1 MSKKLTFLIAAIVV
15 SVMGEGTSQELADE
29 KAIEQVRIGIIVPLT
44 GPMAASAQAF
54 QGAAQMALEDEVK
67 KSRLRYELIFEDDQL
82 QSKNAGTAAKKLI
95 EQDHVSALV
104 STWSYG
110 GSVVS
115 PIAEQAQTLHIG
127 VAWAPQVASG
137 TVNFLN
143 LAPPSSFLP
152 VLLEIFRVRSFETI
166 ATIVVSESGSIY
178 SAQELGRLAS
188 AMGMRVVSNVEVGFS
203 ETDFRSILVREL
215 KKKPDV
221 LYVNLLGGQLDTF
234 MSQLRSLNPNI
245 PVVIQTGL
253 STVSSLTPYEGF
265 WFAADTYFPD
275 QTLEDRLV
283 RSIGHRHTLYAAN
296 FYDSVRI
303 LIQAFE
309 QCSSA
314 DRPMPTNE
322 EILRCTKSLSTTTSI
337 FPGASF
343 DKNGVLSY
351 DSRLYT
357 IKGGVSVPTTSE
369 EVLASSWGAP
379 R

>member
-1 MSKKLTFLIAAIVV
+1 MRKELVFLIAAIVV
-15 SVMGEGTSQELADE
+15 SVVGEVPSQELGDE
-29 KAIEQVRIGIIVPLT
+29 KAIEQIRIGIIVPLT

-54 QGAAQMALEDEVK
+54 QGAAQMALEDVAK
-67 KSRLRYELIFEDDQL
+67 KSRLRYKLIFEDDQL

-95 EQDHVSALV
+95 EQDRVSAII

-115 PIAEQAQTLHIG
+115 PIADRAKTLHIG
-127 VAWAPQVASG
+127 IAWAPQVASG
-137 TVNFLN
+137 TFNFLN

-152 VLLEIFRVRSFETI
+152 ALLEIFRVRSFKTI
-166 ATIVVSESGSIY
+166 TTIVGSESGSIY
-178 SAQELGRLAS
+178 SAQELGRLAR
-188 AMGMRVVSNVEVGFS
+188 AVGIRVVSNVEVGYS
-203 ETDFRSILVREL
+203 ETDFRSTLVREL

-234 MSQLRSLNPNI
+234 MSQLRGLNPNI

-275 QTLEDRLV
+275 KALEDRLV

-296 FYDSVRI
+296 FYDSIRI

-322 EILRCTKSLSTTTSI
+322 EILRCTRSLSTTTSI
-337 FPGASF
+337 FPGAAF
-343 DKNGVLSY
+343 DKDGVLSY

-369 EVLASSWGAP
+369 EVVASSWGAP